1 MISFVNLTRM
11 QGMPWNEATKM
22 IVFQKFCKKLSLRI
36 GHGKSFG
43 FANNHPLNGKG
54 RHHDRDP

>member
-1 MISFVNLTRM
+1 
-11 QGMPWNEATKM
+11 MPWNEATKM
-22 IVFQKFCKKLSLRI
+22 IVFQKFYEKLSLRI

-43 FANNHPLNGKG
+43 FANNYPLNGKG